1 MGTVAIGGR
10 LQHLDTSTDR
20 VLELARQALAA
31 VDDGRVRVWES
42 LGLTMQQIRFM
53 YLLLRHGTPPRVTE
67 LAEEMHV
74 HPATITGVTDRLVAM
89 GLVVRHIDA
98 DDRRVKHI
106 ELTPRGRGVLT
117 ADPSTI
123 STVRDAI
130 EHLGRDEAAS
140 LTHAL
145 EELDRSLIPSS

>member
-1 MGTVAIGGR
+1 MGTVAIGRR
-10 LQHLDTSTDR
+10 LQDLETSTDR

-31 VDDGRVRVWES
+31 VDEGRVRMWER

-53 YLLLRHGTPPRVTE
+53 YLLLRHGAAPRVTE

-74 HPATITGVTDRLVAM
+74 HPATITGLTDRLVAM

-106 ELTPRGRGVLT
+106 ELTPHGRIVLT

-123 STVRDAI
+123 STVRDALG
-130 EHLGRDEAAS
+130 HLDREEAAS

-145 EELDRSLIPSS
+145 EEVDRSLIRGS